1 MIVFAPTSSSGR
13 VASMDYAS
21 KSARLV
27 LAACCTSPNP
37 ALVRDIHAVCCRLAS
52 QRRFVLAVNRK
63 KRIPHH
69 MVGDCG
75 SKRLT
80 IVAGS
85 SEVSAAKYAGISNL
99 LKRR

>member
-1 MIVFAPTSSSGR
+1 MGCVNGLRA
-13 VASMDYAS
+13 ASPPGLCLRHA
-21 KSARLV
+21 ARH
-27 LAACCTSPNP
+27 PNA
-37 ALVRDIHAVCCRLAS
+37 ALVRDIHAVCCHLAS
-52 QRRFVLAVNRK
+52 QPRFVLAVNRK

-85 SEVSAAKYAGISNL
+85 SEVNAAKYAGISNL